1 MRFGVIKTIV
11 ESKLTKSF
19 KDKSLKEDMRLFNTK
34 LLSNK
39 DFCKMMNIYDNLNE
53 NKGLDKESANYLIDD
68 LIKEFNSV
76 NLDKKTIKFIQSW
89 TNDVVKENR
98 YKTIDDLIYGDTL
111 KPEKKSIARKSI
123 VESLNKEQVIKENKF
138 SKVPIS
144 SLLKIANNTAKKHL
158 ENLNESDRQK
168 VLDIIS
174 VDEKELSTKFEKIKE
189 DTINK
194 LNSLLT
200 EGDEE
205 LSKKLIETKE
215 RVSNSKVSKNEYVKL
230 WTLNQNL

>member
-19 KDKSLKEDMRLFNTK
+19 KDNTLKENMQLFNGK
-34 LLSNK
+34 LLSDK

-68 LIKEFNSV
+68 LIREFNSV
-76 NLDKKTIKFIQSW
+76 NLDKKTIKFIESW
-89 TNDVVKENR
+89 TRDIVRENN
-98 YKTIDDLIYGDTL
+98 YKTIDELIYGDAL

-123 VESLNKEQVIKENKF
+123 VESLNKTKVIKENKF
-138 SKVPIS
+138 AKVPIS
-144 SLLKIANNTAKKHL
+144 ALLKIANKTAKKHL
-158 ENLNESDRQK
+158 ENLNESDRKK

-174 VDEKELSTKFEKIKE
+174 VDNKDLDTKFEKIKE

-194 LNSLLT
+194 LNNLLT

-205 LSKKLIETKE
+205 LKKKLTETKDKIT
-215 RVSNSKVSKNEYVKL
+215 NTKVSKNEYVKL

>member
-19 KDKSLKEDMRLFNTK
+19 KDNTLKENMQLFNGK

-39 DFCKMMNIYDNLNE
+39 GFCKMMNIYDNLNE

-68 LIKEFNSV
+68 LIKEFNSI
-76 NLDKKTIKFIQSW
+76 NLDKKIIQFIKSW
-89 TNDVVKENR
+89 TRDIIRENN
-98 YKTIDDLIYGDTL
+98 YKTIDELIYGDSL

-123 VESLNKEQVIKENKF
+123 VESLNKNKVVNENKL

-144 SLLKIANNTAKKHL
+144 ALLKIANNNAKKHL
-158 ENLNESDRQK
+158 ETLNESDRKK

-174 VDEKELSTKFEKIKE
+174 VSNKDLETKFKQIKE

-194 LNSLLT
+194 LNNLLT

-205 LSKKLIETKE
+205 LKKKLTETKDKI
-215 RVSNSKVSKNEYVKL
+215 SNIKVSKNEYVKL
-230 WTLNQNL
+230 WALNQNL

>member
-19 KDKSLKEDMRLFNTK
+19 KDNTLKENMRLFNGK
-34 LLSNK
+34 LLSDK
-39 DFCKMMNIYDNLNE
+39 GFCKMMNIYDNLNE

-68 LIKEFNSV
+68 LIKEFNSI
-76 NLDKKTIKFIQSW
+76 NLDKKTIKFIESW
-89 TNDVVKENR
+89 TRDIIRENN
-98 YKTIDDLIYGDTL
+98 YKTIDELIYGDVL

-123 VESLNKEQVIKENKF
+123 VESLNKIKVIKENKTP
-138 SKVPIS
+138 KVPIS

-158 ENLNESDRQK
+158 ENLNESDRKK

-174 VDEKELSTKFEKIKE
+174 VDDKDLDTKFQQIKE

-194 LNSLLT
+194 LNNLLT
-200 EGDEE
+200 ESDEE
-205 LSKKLIETKE
+205 LTKKLTETKDKIT
-215 RVSNSKVSKNEYVKL
+215 NTKVSKNEYVKL